1 MQLLRYTQR
10 LTPVSATCTANLPEV
25 ISLCKRII
33 APFFEDDL
41 EKVYRVGLA
50 EFAVRVCC

>member
-1 MQLLRYTQR
+1 MGLIQLRYTQR
-10 LTPVSATCTANLPEV
+10 ITPVSATCTANLPEV

-33 APFFEDDL
+33 VPFFEDDL

-50 EFAVRVCC
+50 EFAV